1 MEDNNNIRIAKN
13 TLYLAIRMVLVV
25 VVSLYT
31 SRVILESLGV
41 SDFGIYTVV
50 AGFVSMFAFINNAM
64 TTGVQRFY
72 NFELGKNGLDG
83 AQKVFN
89 TSILT
94 QLILAIII
102 LVVTESV
109 GIWYINNKMVIPADR
124 FDAALW
130 IFHFSVCAL
139 FINIMSVPFTAAI
152 MAHEKMSVYAYLSVF
167 DAIAK
172 LLIAI
177 SLLYIPMDRLVTYGL
192 LLLLVSIIFFLI
204 NIIYARYS
212 FCEVRV
218 RKEFHKSLF
227 KDLLSFSGW
236 NIIGKFAIVMKG
248 QGLNMILNLFF
259 GPVVNA
265 ARGIA
270 FQVNSALNGFVSTVT
285 TAVKPQMTQSYAQ
298 GNIPR
303 TFHLM
308 FSISKLCSII
318 LILLAAP
325 LCLEIDYVL
334 TLWLGKNVPDYTS
347 IFILL
352 IFLST
357 FVSNLNAPVS
367 FVVHATGKMK
377 KYQIVTSLIEILMI
391 PSSFIILK
399 MGTEPWVV
407 FIVEFVFV
415 ILGHIASLII
425 LNGILHFSLK
435 DYLRDIVVSLLSLS
449 VVTILM
455 GYICKFIIPEGFVRL
470 VCVTT
475 ITSIT
480 CVSFSFIF
488 VLTKREKNIVNI
500 FLNKLPIR
508 KRVVK

>member
-1 MEDNNNIRIAKN
+1 MADDNIRIAKN
-13 TLYLAIRMVLVV
+13 TLYLAIRMVLVL

-41 SDFGIYTVV
+41 SDFGIYNVV

-72 NFELGKNGLDG
+72 NFELGKNGLEG
-83 AQKVFN
+83 AQRVFN
-89 TSILT
+89 TSIWT
-94 QLILAIII
+94 QFALAFII
-102 LVVTESV
+102 VVITESV
-109 GIWYINNKMVIPADR
+109 GLWYINNKMVIPENR
-124 FDAALW
+124 LDAALW
-130 IFHFSVCAL
+130 IFHFSVGAL
-139 FINIMSVPFTAAI
+139 FINIMSVPFTASI

-172 LLIAI
+172 LLIAV
-177 SLLYIPMDRLVTYGL
+177 SLPYIQMDKLIIYGL
-192 LLLLVSIIFFLI
+192 LLLLVSIIIFLI
-204 NIIYARYS
+204 NIFYARFS
-212 FCEVRV
+212 FCEVRLKRV
-218 RKEFHKSLF
+218 FHKELF

-270 FQVNSALNGFVSTVT
+270 YQVNSALNGFVSTVT
-285 TAVKPQMTQSYAQ
+285 IAVKPQMTQSYAQ
-298 GNIPR
+298 GNISR

-318 LILLAAP
+318 LILLAIP
-325 LCLEIDYVL
+325 LCLEIDFVL
-334 TLWLGKNVPDYTS
+334 SLWLGKSVPEYTN

-391 PSSFIILK
+391 PSSFVILK
-399 MGTEPWVV
+399 LGAEPWVV

-415 ILGHIASLII
+415 ILGHLASLII
-425 LNGILHFSLK
+425 LKNILYYSLK
-435 DYLRDIVVSLLSLS
+435 DYLKDIVIPLLFLSIITSLIGCL
-449 VVTILM
+449 
-455 GYICKFIIPEGFVRL
+455 CKFMLQEGFLRL
-470 VCVTT
+470 VLIIS

-480 CVSFSFIF
+480 CVFLSFMF
-488 VLTKREKNIVNI
+488 VLNRQEKETVASFLNRLPIHIREK
-500 FLNKLPIR
+500 
-508 KRVVK
+508 